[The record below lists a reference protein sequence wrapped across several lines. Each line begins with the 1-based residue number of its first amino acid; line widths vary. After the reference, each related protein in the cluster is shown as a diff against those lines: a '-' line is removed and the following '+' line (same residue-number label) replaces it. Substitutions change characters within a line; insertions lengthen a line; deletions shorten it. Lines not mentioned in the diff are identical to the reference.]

1 MRTNATREYAWP
13 APRAGEQG
21 GAKGREKAERKKE
34 KTGEKG
40 KERRRARARPVATPI
55 YFVLQLFRS
64 NPANLLKCRP
74 ARPRPSA
81 RYLFLSF
88 LFPPILFRLC
98 LDPPPPPRPVS
109 AKNFSLPFRSARP
122 RATML
127 KDTIAVYSFHPPGI
141 IPLIKGN
148 ESRIDSPSER
158 WLYNTPWNEACSWL
172 ISVLILCRWRWF
184 CIDGIYCVD
193 VYCHRDKIISF
204 QQWIIGKILFQSKD
218 VVLFV

>member
-13 APRAGEQG
+13 ASRAGEQG

-81 RYLFLSF
+81 RYLFLPF

-98 LDPPPPPRPVS
+98 LDPPSPLGQFRFRE
-109 AKNFSLPFRSARP
+109 KLFSSLRSARP
-122 RATML
+122 RATTL

-148 ESRIDSPSER
+148 ESRIDSPGER
-158 WLYNTPWNEACSWL
+158 
-172 ISVLILCRWRWF
+172 
-184 CIDGIYCVD
+184 
-193 VYCHRDKIISF
+193 
-204 QQWIIGKILFQSKD
+204 
-218 VVLFV
+218 